1 MARASEKTQRN
12 TSILTIVNQMNAVCP
27 HMGLHVRWCFQSED
41 QKKVRKTKVIDKK
54 SFTQYRCRNW
64 LQICEDVHCVTYAQ
78 THIGTTT
85 EWNGKQ
91 SSAELF

>member
-41 QKKVRKTKVIDKK
+41 QKKVRKTKVIDKEALPNTDAEIGCK
-54 SFTQYRCRNW
+54 YARMFTALHMHKR
-64 LQICEDVHCVTYAQ
+64 I
-78 THIGTTT
+78 
-85 EWNGKQ
+85 
-91 SSAELF
+91 